1 MDIFLTK
8 FIPLFVYPVGLAF
21 CLLIITLL
29 LMLFARRAAAWVM
42 MLAAVL
48 VLFAA
53 GNDWTSYTLIHGLE
67 SEYPPMKVEDTPN
80 ADVILVLGGGLELPL
95 PPRLYPGLNSN
106 SDRLLRALRLYRA
119 GKASH
124 ILLSGG
130 NVFPQPGLKSESYYS
145 RELLALWGVPESAV
159 VLETRSRNTLQNAAY
174 SAPILERRHWTK
186 VLLVTSA
193 AHMPRAVTAFHDAG
207 VNVIPVPVDYMAVK
221 SAAPQAL
228 GWVPNAGA
236 LSGTT
241 YALHEYLGR
250 LWYGLKGNSVLS
262 GLLRRLASGGKG

>member
-1 MDIFLTK
+1 MKIFLSK
-8 FIPLFVYPVGLAF
+8 FIPLFIYPVGLAF
-21 CLLIITLL
+21 CLLIITLV
-29 LMLFARRAAAWVM
+29 LMLFKRRAAAWTVT
-42 MLAAVL
+42 LAVVL
-48 VLFAA
+48 LLFAA
-53 GNDWTSYTLIHGLE
+53 GNDWTSYTLIRGLE
-67 SEYPPMKVEDTPN
+67 SQYPPIKVEDTPN

-124 ILLSGG
+124 LLLSGG
-130 NVFPQPGLKSESYYS
+130 NVFPQPGLRSEAYYA
-145 RELLALWGVPESAV
+145 RAVLVLWGVPESAV
-159 VLETRSRNTLQNAAY
+159 VLETKSRNTLQNAAY
-174 SAPILERRHWTK
+174 SAPILERRHWNK

-193 AHMPRAVTAFHDAG
+193 SHMPRAVMAFHDAG

-221 SAAPQAL
+221 SAAPEAL

-250 LWYGLKGNSVLS
+250 LWYRLK
-262 GLLRRLASGGKG
+262 R